1 MATSYTVFKS
11 TLRKSIIDSIYGE
24 IITKSARYY
33 HWFGKENSW
42 TDFLSPFIPSS
53 TSDVPGPPQNNLR
66 YDLHVRRDILS
77 AKIINPSDVSYVV
90 PRIDWRLG
98 EVYDMYDDAYTA
110 PIEEAINWS
119 PGLQVFADN
128 IIKQD
133 SIYYRA
139 INNGVLGNTQPT
151 HVTGVVTNGTVQLAY
166 LTREEFAYSGAY
178 SLEESRYYVITSE
191 FNVYKCIYNSENSP
205 SMVEPKGTGTN
216 IITTTDGYKW
226 KFMYNVPVSLRNRFL
241 SDQWIPVTTALKS
254 QFYSN
259 GEITSI
265 IIENPGTGYTDG
277 DSIVVVG
284 DGYIANNPYKILEV
298 ILVDGGIGYT
308 TAPTV
313 TFSDPVIISGDEELA
328 TATATIDAGVVDSS
342 ILNTAGYGYDST
354 VTITTEDPISF
365 DSIWQ
370 SNTSVL
376 LGDIIKASATITIAE
391 SEYIQ
396 DIFYEVTVA
405 GTTDTIPPTH
415 VTGAELN
422 GTAELTVVAKTA
434 ILVPNIAKTEALL
447 TPIIEDGHITGV
459 IIEDGGIGYTLA
471 NIQVVSST
479 GEGAELLP
487 DFTIGNAD
495 TLQANVELFA
505 VPGSI
510 EEIKVVD
517 PGVGYGIGTVTIIG
531 DGTGA
536 TAQAIF
542 SSGRLSR
549 VIVTNPGI
557 GYTWTDVRIEGNGSG
572 ATARAIMSPIDGH
585 GSNAINELNAN
596 SLMFY
601 TTISRDKNQG
611 IEINNDYRKVGLIK
625 NPKQFGTGYKLT
637 SEYGSGCVLI
647 TGFFDKNRL
656 AYDMLLIKDEYKN
669 YRIVDFTDTQ
679 ILVSV
684 FNNFAINI
692 GDTLTTETGYSF
704 SVTDVK
710 ERTID
715 QFSGELLMLSVR
727 EAFEPTSEQFI
738 TVRSVI
744 TI

>member
-1 MATSYTVFKS
+1 MATSYTVFKN
-11 TLRKSIIDSIYGE
+11 TLRKSIIDSIYSE
-24 IITKSARYY
+24 IVTKSARYY

-42 TDFLSPFIPSS
+42 SDFLSPFIPSS

-66 YDLHVRRDILS
+66 YDLHVRRDILT

-90 PRIDWRLG
+90 PRIDWNLG

-128 IIKQD
+128 IIKHGL
-133 SIYYRA
+133 IYYRA
-139 INNGVLGNTQPT
+139 INNGVLGTTSPT
-151 HVTGVVTNGTVQLAY
+151 HVSGVETNGTVELAY
-166 LTREEFAYSGAY
+166 LIREEFAYSGAH
-178 SLEESRYYVITSE
+178 SLEESRFYVITSD
-191 FNVYKCIYNSENSP
+191 FNVYKCIYNAENSP
-205 SMVEPKGTGTN
+205 STVEPTGTGTN
-216 IITTTDGYKW
+216 IITTADGYKW
-226 KFMYNVPVSLRNRFL
+226 KFMYNIPVSLRNKFL
-241 SDQWIPVTTALKS
+241 SDQWLPVTTALKS

-259 GEITSI
+259 GEITSV
-265 IIENPGTGYTDG
+265 IIENPGTGYTEG

-284 DGYIANNPYKILEV
+284 DGYIANNPYNILEV
-298 ILVDGGIGYT
+298 ILVDGGEGYT
-308 TAPTV
+308 VAPTI
-313 TFSDPVIISGDEELA
+313 TFSDPAVISGDEELA
-328 TATATIDAGVVDSS
+328 TATATIDAGVVDSVS
-342 ILNTAGYGYDST
+342 LITAGYGYDSSVT
-354 VTITTEDPISF
+354 VTAEDPISF
-365 DSIWQ
+365 DSLWQ
-370 SNTSVL
+370 PNTSVL
-376 LGDIIKASATITIAE
+376 LGNIIKVGVPVTIAE
-391 SEYIQ
+391 SEYTQ
-396 DIFYEVTVA
+396 DIFYEVTGA
-405 GTTDTIPPTH
+405 GTTGVLPPTH
-415 VTGAELN
+415 TTGAELN
-422 GTAELTVVAKTA
+422 GTAELTVVAKGA
-434 ILVPNIAKTEALL
+434 IIVPNISKTEAIL
-447 TPIIEDGHITGV
+447 TPIIEDGQITDV
-459 IIEDGGIGYTLA
+459 IIEDGGIGYTLV

-479 GEGAELLP
+479 GEGAELIP
-487 DFTIGNAD
+487 DFTIGNID
-495 TLQANVELFA
+495 SLQANVELFA

-517 PGVGYGIGTVTIIG
+517 GGTGYGTGTVTIIG

-549 VIVTNPGI
+549 VVVTNPGI
-557 GYTWTDVRIEGNGSG
+557 GYTWTDVKIEGNGTG
-572 ATARAIMSPIDGH
+572 AVARAIMSPIDGH

-611 IEINNDYRKVGLIK
+611 IEINNDYRKVGLLK
-625 NPKQFGTGYKLT
+625 NPKQFGTGHRLT

-647 TGFFDKNRL
+647 TGAFDKNRL
-656 AYDMLLIKDEYKN
+656 AHDMLLIKDEYKN

-684 FNNFAINI
+684 FNNFPINI

-704 SVTDVK
+704 LVTDVK

-727 EAFEPTSEQFI
+727 EPFEPTDEQI
-738 TVRSVI
+738 VTVRSVI